1 MVPPALQPRFHLEV
15 KMGHIWG
22 EGPLSHWHPIISHWS
37 RVFLSAHSKV
47 ERMSERCQG
56 CVLWRTWERRDIE
69 VSSSRHHD
77 CSYFLIF
84 PTNTGRG
91 RWECVGPPACGRF
104 RTRNTWAPRQSNQS
118 IATSVAPVPA
128 AAAIFIALLCFIDQ
142 WIFFSSFALFLLL
155 LFVSSSLPP
164 CLWRHLDMNSLW
176 TFEPDCAMT
185 KILSFRFCAKVLYK
199 NTSTKRKFRK
209 LGVKIYSQQSI

>member
-69 VSSSRHHD
+69 VSSSQHYD
-77 CSYFLIF
+77 CPYFLIF

-128 AAAIFIALLCFIDQ
+128 AAAIFITLLCFIDQ
-142 WIFFSSFALFLLL
+142 WIFFPALHFFLLL

-185 KILSFRFCAKVLYK
+185 KILSFTFCAKVLYK